1 MRSTMQDVPLSVTR
15 ILAHGAA
22 THARSTVTTWE
33 PNGGTR
39 RRTFAEMGE
48 DSARL
53 AHALRT
59 LGVSG
64 DQRVATFMF
73 NNAEHMTAYLA
84 VPSMGAVLHTLNIRL
99 APSDVAWIAN
109 HAEDDVVLVDASLVP
124 AFAKVLPDLTTVR
137 HVIVNGDADTASL
150 SRSGVVQVHDWSTL
164 LGEQADTFDWPVVD
178 ERDAAALCY
187 TSGTTGQPRGVAYS
201 HRSLWLHSLQLLT
214 AEAFALSDGDNALV
228 VVPQFHAMAWGF
240 PYSAF
245 MSGCSL
251 LMPDRHLRADSLID
265 MITSERPTYAAAVPS
280 IWIPVLEL
288 ADRTTPDLS
297 SLREVVIGGSACP
310 PALIAAFEE
319 RHGVHVLHAWG
330 MTETSPMGSVARPPA

>member
-15 ILAHGAA
+15 ILAHGAG

-33 PNGGTR
+33 PNGASR
-39 RRTFAEMGE
+39 RRTFAEMGR
-48 DSARL
+48 DAARL

-59 LGVSG
+59 LGVTG

-99 APSDVAWIAN
+99 APADVAWIAN
-109 HAEDDVVLVDASLVP
+109 HAEDDVVIVDASLVP
-124 AFAKVLPDLTTVR
+124 AFAKVLPDLTSVR
-137 HVIVNGDADTASL
+137 HVVVNGEADTASL
-150 SRSGVVQVHDWSTL
+150 TRSGSVEVHEWSAL
-164 LGEQADTFDWPVVD
+164 LAGQPETFDWPEID

-187 TSGTTGQPRGVAYS
+187 TSGTTGKPRGVAYS

-214 AEAFALSDGDNALV
+214 AEAFGLSDGDKALV
-228 VVPQFHAMAWGF
+228 IVPQFHAMAWGF

-251 LMPDRHLRADSLID
+251 LMPDRFMQAEQVVA
-265 MITSERPTYAAAVPS
+265 MIEKERPTYAAAV
-280 IWIPVLEL
+280 
-288 ADRTTPDLS
+288 
-297 SLREVVIGGSACP
+297 
-310 PALIAAFEE
+310 
-319 RHGVHVLHAWG
+319 
-330 MTETSPMGSVARPPA
+330 

>member
-15 ILAHGAA
+15 ILAHGAG

-33 PNGGTR
+33 PNGASR
-39 RRTFAEMGE
+39 RRTFAEMGR
-48 DSARL
+48 DAARL

-59 LGVSG
+59 LGVTG

-99 APSDVAWIAN
+99 APDDVAWIAN
-109 HAEDDVVLVDASLVP
+109 HAQDHVVIVDASLVP
-124 AFAKVLPDLTTVR
+124 AFAKVLPHLRTVR
-137 HVIVNGDADTASL
+137 HVVVNGDADTTTL
-150 SRSGVVQVHDWSTL
+150 RRSGSVEVHEYATL
-164 LGEQADTFDWPVVD
+164 LAGAPDTFDWPVVD

-187 TSGTTGQPRGVAYS
+187 TSGTTGPPRGVAYS

-214 AEAFALSDGDNALV
+214 AEAFALSDADEALV

-240 PYSAF
+240 PYAAF

-251 LMPDRHLRADSLID
+251 LMPDRHLRADSLIE
-265 MITSERPTYAAAVPS
+265 MIASERPTYAAAV
-280 IWIPVLEL
+280 
-288 ADRTTPDLS
+288 
-297 SLREVVIGGSACP
+297 
-310 PALIAAFEE
+310 
-319 RHGVHVLHAWG
+319 
-330 MTETSPMGSVARPPA
+330 